1 MSNGTTLNAEELRVL
16 AALIEKSH
24 TTPDQYP
31 LSSNALT
38 SACNQKSSRDPV
50 VDYSAQQVDH
60 TLQLLRDAGWV
71 RMIRGKGN
79 RTFKHR
85 HVVDEKLSLTV
96 PQQAV
101 FAVLALR
108 GPQSPGELKTRTERY
123 HPFEDLDDVERVLQ
137 SLAAGPTPLV
147 RNVGRAPGQSQD
159 RWIQL
164 LGPSSDLP
172 ISTGPSSPVNLST
185 PTPTPTAVPVPSV
198 AAVASDVPAERPAPP
213 TRSPRIDGTPAQ
225 LWSDHRLLA
234 LQEDGWDAI
243 HAGTGPGTNFDR
255 LVRVVEA
262 WNERFRVNG
271 KGIER
276 AWTTADL
283 DRLMGE
289 QRAAVFLTSPD
300 PSPLDGQAAKVE
312 VCHLL
317 GLCILGLAGGTGS
330 PLVGASTDQTDEG
343 LTELG
348 RGVVAEL
355 NRHGMV
361 PDIGACGVRS
371 AREVIDAYSGPVVLS
386 GAAGA
391 EWTDG
396 GGDEVLASL
405 AAAGGLAVF
414 NLDADTSVESG
425 GPVDVAEFCEQ
436 VADAAL
442 TNGADHIALGSRPGA
457 NRPEELDL
465 VVDGLA
471 TTGFEPAE
479 IEAMSG
485 GNWRRVHRH
494 DLR

>member
-50 VDYSAQQVDH
+50 VEYSTQQVDQ

-85 HVVDEKLSLTV
+85 HIVDEKLALTV

-137 SLAAGPTPLV
+137 ALADGPNPLV
-147 RNVGRAPGQSQD
+147 RNVGRASGQSQD

-164 LGPSSDLP
+164 LGPSLDLP
-172 ISTGPSSPVNLST
+172 LSSRPGDLAR
-185 PTPTPTAVPVPSV
+185 PP
-198 AAVASDVPAERPAPP
+198 AAVAEVSSQSPAPA
-213 TRSPRIDGTPAQ
+213 RSPRIDGTPRER
-225 LWSDHRLLA
+225 WSDQQLNS

-243 HAGTGPGTNFDR
+243 VVSSGMGVDFGRF
-255 LVRVVEA
+255 VQVVEA
-262 WNERFRVNG
+262 WNERLRVND
-271 KGIER
+271 KVIER
-276 AWTTADL
+276 AWTGADL
-283 DRLMGE
+283 DRLMTE
-289 QRAAVFLTSPD
+289 HRAAVFLASPD
-300 PSPLDGQAAKVE
+300 PGPLDGQAAKVE
-312 VCHLL
+312 ICHLL
-317 GLCILGLAGGTGS
+317 GLRVLGLTGGPGA
-330 PLVGASTDQTDEG
+330 PLVGSVSDAIDDG
-343 LTELG
+343 LTDLG
-348 RGVVAEL
+348 RRVVTEM
-355 NRHGMV
+355 NRHGTV
-361 PDIGACGVRS
+361 PDISGCAIRS
-371 AREVIDAYSGPVVLS
+371 AREVIDAFGGTVVLT
-386 GAAGA
+386 GAVDAMA
-391 EWTDG
+391 TDRG
-396 GGDEVLASL
+396 PELL
-405 AAAGGLAVF
+405 AALAATDGLAVYS
-414 NLDADTSVESG
+414 LGAGSPDRAD
-425 GPVDVAEFCEQ
+425 GPTTMADFCEQ

-442 TNGADHIALGSRPGA
+442 THGSDHIALGSRVEA
-457 NRPEELDL
+457 DRPEELDQ

-471 TTGFEPAE
+471 MTGFEPAE

-485 GNWRRVHRH
+485 GNWRRILRH
-494 DLR
+494 DRP